1 MHGRNRSGRG
11 VDSQR
16 IVQNVHVKVQDVKLL
31 GHPADFV
38 EHDEMIRNGVCNV
51 GIKTKGALT
60 AAFKSSGGDLVAAGE
75 ESHVVTLPDQFL
87 GEIRYDP
94 FSSPIQ
100 LGRAA
105 LHQRCYLSDL
115 H

>member
-1 MHGRNRSGRG
+1 MHGRNRSSRE

-16 IVQNVHVKVQDVKLL
+16 IVQNVNVKVQDVKLL

-51 GIKTKGALT
+51 GIKPKGAL
-60 AAFKSSGGDLVAAGE
+60 AAGFKSSGGDRVGAGE

-87 GEIRYDP
+87 GTIGDDP
-94 FSSPIQ
+94 LSSPIQ
-100 LGRAA
+100 LGWAA
-105 LHQRCYLSDL
+105 LHQRCYLRDL